1 MSKGATQQFSPYQ
14 SFETTNPHTSFISVT
29 DNGFED
35 KVLQQSASD
44 SQIVKFLGFF
54 MRCGGKLQK
63 NEGEMANK
71 NILLLIRVFR
81 VYKNS
86 QLSS

>member
-35 KVLQQSASD
+35 KVLQQSVSD

-54 MRCGGKLQK
+54 
-63 NEGEMANK
+63 EMWG
-71 NILLLIRVFR
+71 
-81 VYKNS
+81 
-86 QLSS
+86 

>member
-14 SFETTNPHTSFISVT
+14 PFETTNPHTSFISVT

-44 SQIVKFLGFF
+44 SQIVKFLDFL
-54 MRCGGKLQK
+54 RCGGKLQK
-63 NEGEMANK
+63 NEGEMSNK
-71 NILLLIRVFR
+71 KLYYSLEFLESTKISN
-81 VYKNS
+81 
-86 QLSS
+86 